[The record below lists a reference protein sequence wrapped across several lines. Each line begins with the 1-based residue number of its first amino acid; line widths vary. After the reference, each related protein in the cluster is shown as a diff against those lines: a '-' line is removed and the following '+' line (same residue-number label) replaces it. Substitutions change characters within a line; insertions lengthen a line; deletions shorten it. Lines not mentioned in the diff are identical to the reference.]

1 MCLFPASPVGDL
13 QALLDARVAEPV
25 LPGPAV
31 DCEQR
36 EFDHES
42 VAIRERR
49 PAERAAT
56 RHDEIGGCGDRLPL
70 NRGVEC
76 VGTRREH
83 LDKRSQQSA
92 LAQQR
97 FERPS
102 NPSAVGD
109 RPAIDRRSDCLP
121 GIDHPG
127 DGVVV
132 LVENPL
138 VNLSHVP
145 QRRNA
150 TDKKDSVQAPA
161 DGTAT
166 PRTFLSVRPGDQRMT
181 VDDGPPTGRRETGD
195 REVTVVGAGAVGITT
210 AHDLARAGADVT
222 VYERAEVAGG
232 ASGRAAGVCY
242 DAFATRPDAELGATA
257 IERFRAFAA
266 EGAPFTPC
274 PYVWLAREGDERV
287 ALVREGIERMHELG
301 TDVIELDAAAL
312 GERFPALRTDDVAIA
327 GLTTGAGFADTGA
340 YTAWLAARARAAGA
354 TIREERPVDLSTDPP
369 GVVPR
374 TGPKAGRLQETG
386 TLVVA
391 AGARSKRLLADA
403 GVSIPMK
410 PYRVQALVGALGD
423 DWPPAGRS
431 PAASGAAIKRLSH
444 TVGQKYVNIC
454 PSDEGTE
461 GREARDARPATS
473 GARRDQRERLGLR
486 ERRPKGAVSGPDTP
500 ESGFHTGGR
509 KSARIFV
516 RQYKSPPA

>member
-161 DGTAT
+161 DGFQGQGFMRSPAI
-166 PRTFLSVRPGDQRMT
+166 GQRL
-181 VDDGPPTGRRETGD
+181 
-195 REVTVVGAGAVGITT
+195 AGAVLGGEGIP
-210 AHDLARAGADVT
+210 
-222 VYERAEVAGG
+222 
-232 ASGRAAGVCY
+232 
-242 DAFATRPDAELGATA
+242 AFDPL
-257 IERFRAFAA
+257 RFDGDEAF
-266 EGAPFTPC
+266 EI
-274 PYVWLAREGDERV
+274 REGMAV
-287 ALVREGIERMHELG
+287 EG
-301 TDVIELDAAAL
+301 
-312 GERFPALRTDDVAIA
+312 
-327 GLTTGAGFADTGA
+327 
-340 YTAWLAARARAAGA
+340 
-354 TIREERPVDLSTDPP
+354 
-369 GVVPR
+369 
-374 TGPKAGRLQETG
+374 
-386 TLVVA
+386 
-391 AGARSKRLLADA
+391 
-403 GVSIPMK
+403 
-410 PYRVQALVGALGD
+410 
-423 DWPPAGRS
+423 
-431 PAASGAAIKRLSH
+431 
-444 TVGQKYVNIC
+444 
-454 PSDEGTE
+454 
-461 GREARDARPATS
+461 
-473 GARRDQRERLGLR
+473 
-486 ERRPKGAVSGPDTP
+486 
-500 ESGFHTGGR
+500 
-509 KSARIFV
+509 
-516 RQYKSPPA
+516 